1 MKLVDKLWIY
11 KSKFGGYS
19 TLLKNGEDK
28 MYVQVSFRKEQEPD
42 ADKLQIEIKDAFL
55 GFSKTK
61 EGIYKNKIVVLDYV
75 ELFDKNEINDITA
88 NTQATD
94 GLPY

>member
-11 KSKFGGYS
+11 KSKFGGYT

-28 MYVQVSFRKEQEPD
+28 MYVQVSFRKEQEPE
-42 ADKLQIEIKDAFL
+42 AEKLQIDIKEAFL
-55 GFSKTK
+55 GFYKTK
-61 EGIYKNKIVVLDYV
+61 EGNYKNKIVVLDYV

-94 GLPY
+94 DLPF